1 MTYDSDALNIVCS
14 PSAFNFIETLFT
26 FLYSTSIGV
35 VLSFALVAFFMN
47 GDSDGDDDGDGDD
60 KVEVENDAKA
70 SPVLGS
76 TNELDEEQVEK
87 ETDTRNEAKSYMM
100 QCNAE
105 FNALPKEGYVIDTY
119 PFSYKLETSTPFGDV
134 IMFLNVYNDDY
145 VENEESIEYTYY
157 TQTNAWTFERL
168 LSVAKKIAVKLNTQ
182 QFYKDKTIC
191 CGTTK
196 EELIAQRERVRELA
210 MAAAAENTLEEA
222 APEDRPPE
230 EPSVFA
236 KFKSYNTGNKNGNV
250 VQKKP
255 IEQKDDI
262 VITPVKMRRAAGTLE
277 EYKVKRLKEE
287 VKKRMKHISFSDFS
301 DFKVK
306 K

>member
-1 MTYDSDALNIVCS
+1 MTYDSDALNIVCN
-14 PSAFNFIETLFT
+14 PSAFNLVDMLFT

-35 VLSFALVAFFMN
+35 VLSVALVAFFMHY
-47 GDSDGDDDGDGDD
+47 D
-60 KVEVENDAKA
+60 
-70 SPVLGS
+70 
-76 TNELDEEQVEK
+76 DEEDEQAENLS
-87 ETDTRNEAKSYMM
+87 ENSNEAKAYMT
-100 QCNAE
+100 QCSAE
-105 FNALPKEGYVIDTY
+105 FNALPKEGYVIDAY

-134 IMFLNVYNDDY
+134 IMFLNVYKDDY
-145 VENEESIEYTYY
+145 VENDESIEYTYY
-157 TQTNAWTFERL
+157 TQTNTWTFEQL

-191 CGTTK
+191 YGTTK
-196 EELIAQRERVRELA
+196 DELVAQRQREKELA

-222 APEDRPPE
+222 TPEEKTTGEVPPE

-255 IEQKDDI
+255 TDKKDDV
-262 VITPVKMRRAAGTLE
+262 VIKPVKMRRVGTLE
-277 EYKVKRLKEE
+277 EYKVERLKEE
-287 VKKRMKHISFSDFS
+287 VKKRMKNISFSDF
-301 DFKVK
+301 KAK